1 MYYTQQTV
9 FHFYLHLFIVILY
22 DLQRCC
28 ANMKLAFTKECLVTI
43 YKNFRYQYIR
53 VNLNRKMTVLAVTVV
68 VAKSNPCLCCE
79 FLLLFLCFVIVVI
92 LKLDRNS
99 HVDDRVLRENPTAS
113 KVMAEG
119 FIRLIKNFTKGYI
132 IKDEDGDGI
141 QFINRIKKYA
151 EDERL
156 DTEKTKILKKIV
168 ILFNYGDECK
178 VTKDSLKKQETMSFV
193 NLDDPFIVEYKSAY
207 NGNHRQ
213 AELEVMRI
221 KRKNGDNDKDWTLY
235 YIFHLENRPLKVL
248 YKNYK
253 EIGFDKRDLNL
264 HIQLYYESLKELI
277 ENDKFLSKILLLY
290 PYDVEDYET
299 KGRFCDD
306 IQNFI
311 EKKATEDMWLEGGS
325 WNTPQEFLQ
334 SDFPFLSLLENK

>member
-1 MYYTQQTV
+1 
-9 FHFYLHLFIVILY
+9 
-22 DLQRCC
+22 
-28 ANMKLAFTKECLVTI
+28 
-43 YKNFRYQYIR
+43 
-53 VNLNRKMTVLAVTVV
+53 MTVLAVTVV

-99 HVDDRVLRENPTAS
+99 HGKLNCKNSKVEFRKMIYILVDDRVLRENPTAS

-207 NGNHRQ
+207 NGN
-213 AELEVMRI
+213 
-221 KRKNGDNDKDWTLY
+221 
-235 YIFHLENRPLKVL
+235 F
-248 YKNYK
+248 
-253 EIGFDKRDLNL
+253 
-264 HIQLYYESLKELI
+264 
-277 ENDKFLSKILLLY
+277 
-290 PYDVEDYET
+290 
-299 KGRFCDD
+299 
-306 IQNFI
+306 
-311 EKKATEDMWLEGGS
+311 
-325 WNTPQEFLQ
+325 
-334 SDFPFLSLLENK
+334 